1 MLVLLVP
8 CTLSFWD
15 SSGLDFPRDGT
26 SRGMSWDN
34 PGWDILLSLC
44 PETKIFPCPA
54 VPAQT
59 PLSQDVLGKNHFPP
73 PKKHKKQEKD
83 VLKQEIIGKKLV
95 IVPSRPVQHP
105 KFWQKT
111 NDCPFPDFDRMSRPV
126 PSRVKILSLSHCPW
140 RNFCPFVLNC
150 CTIVLSETL
159 IWAKPNLFGTGQTTK
174 VSSYT
179 KV

>member
-1 MLVLLVP
+1 MEHPVGCPEMGHSAVP
-8 CTLSFWD
+8 L
-15 SSGLDFPRDGT
+15 
-26 SRGMSWDN
+26 SWDKN
-34 PGWDILLSLC
+34 ISLPRCPGTNSSVPGRPGKKSLS
-44 PETKIFPCPA
+44 P
-54 VPAQT
+54 Q
-59 PLSQDVLGKNHFPP
+59 
-73 PKKHKKQEKD
+73 KKHKKQEKD

-126 PSRVKILSLSHCPW
+126 PYRVKILSLSHCPW